1 MSRLQHNLMQP
12 TAKISG
18 DAYNDLERSVYNTE
32 ISLLSPAAFD
42 DRSASTVVP
51 EADHD
56 AENDITP
63 YSEGATGDVQHYGST
78 IPCSGTQSILRVEG
92 LNKFFRKKQ
101 AVRDVSFSMRQ
112 GEVVGLLGPN
122 GAGKTTS
129 FYMIVGFY
137 TPNAGGIYLDDRCIT
152 GLPMYQRARIGISYL
167 PQEASVFRKLSVEQ
181 NIDAILETRK
191 DLTKTERKAKLD
203 ALLDEFRITAKRK
216 QPAYTLSGGER
227 RRTEIA
233 RALAIE
239 PKFLLLDEPFAGID
253 PIAVHD
259 IKLIIR
265 LLARQ
270 NIGVLITDHNVRDTL
285 EITDRAY
292 IINKGEIVEQGPRE
306 KILESEIARKVYLGE
321 EFRM

>member
-1 MSRLQHNLMQP
+1 MSDGLNYLSEEDTMHHNIEHSEQ
-12 TAKISG
+12 
-18 DAYNDLERSVYNTE
+18 NTE
-32 ISLLSPAAFD
+32 IALLNTEPFQDVERNDEPVQSDFLY
-42 DRSASTVVP
+42 ASRYSI
-51 EADHD
+51 D
-56 AENDITP
+56 A
-63 YSEGATGDVQHYGST
+63 YMSK
-78 IPCSGTQSILRVEG
+78 SILRVEG
-92 LNKFFRKKQ
+92 LNKSFHKKQ
-101 AVRDVSFSMRQ
+101 AVRDVSFSMTQ

-137 TPNAGGIYLDDRCIT
+137 TPNSGGIYLDDRCIT
-152 GLPMYQRARIGISYL
+152 NLPMYKRARIGISYL

-191 DLTKTERKAKLD
+191 DLSRAERKEKLD
-203 ALLDEFRITAKRK
+203 SLLEEFGITANRK

-265 LLARQ
+265 LLAHQ

-292 IINKGEIVEQGPRE
+292 IINKGEIVEQGPRD